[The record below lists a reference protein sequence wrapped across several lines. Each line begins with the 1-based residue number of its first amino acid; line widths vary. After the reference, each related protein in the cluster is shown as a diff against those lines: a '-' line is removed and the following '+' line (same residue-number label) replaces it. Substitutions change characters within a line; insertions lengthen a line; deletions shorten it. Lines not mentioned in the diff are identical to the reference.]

1 MRHQIQA
8 FTLLSICIVAVSA
21 SDEVQPKI
29 FPKGNRLNR
38 TSAKAKNRRLKKS
51 DKSGK
56 RSKWWETSPSEDVVI
71 GGKWGDL
78 WAQKNDDD
86 TNDNNWNGNQW
97 SLNWNNPSDGNS
109 GDDWSSGSGSNWNG
123 GNWNG
128 GSSSGGNW
136 NGGSSSG
143 GSSNGGST
151 GGEPD
156 IENTTSDTLTA
167 AMGIY
172 PGPATAAAPGGILQV
187 SFESDGT
194 LKIFMD
200 TIGMFPNC
208 STSNTQTNGCGFHI
222 HQGTV
227 CNNDVLIA
235 GHYWQPSSQPD
246 PWANV
251 RFNSDS
257 VGRTKMIIYL
267 PGGNGYDYQGN
278 YGHAVV
284 IHRDDGQRIAC
295 GILY

>member
-1 MRHQIQA
+1 MTFCGR
-8 FTLLSICIVAVSA
+8 
-21 SDEVQPKI
+21 
-29 FPKGNRLNR
+29 
-38 TSAKAKNRRLKKS
+38 
-51 DKSGK
+51 

-97 SLNWNNPSDGNS
+97 SVNWDNPSYGNS
-109 GDDWSSGSGSNWNG
+109 GDDWSSGSNWNG

-128 GSSSGGNW
+128 GSSSGGN
-136 NGGSSSG
+136 SSG
-143 GSSNGGST
+143 GSSNGDT
-151 GGEPD
+151 GVES
-156 IENTTSDTLTA
+156 TTSNTLTA

-172 PGPATAAAPGGILQV
+172 PGPATAAAPGGIIQM

-194 LKIFMD
+194 LKILMD

-208 STSNTQTNGCGFHI
+208 STSNTQTNGCGI
-222 HQGTV
+222 HMNKGTV